1 MSYRRACSVAAVFA
15 AIVLV
20 AAQNAL
26 APAAS
31 AEKYNTVP
39 LKTMSP
45 DDLKKKCGE
54 SGGTFEDFG
63 TDWSCQTK
71 KGTVACN
78 QKQCTGVTTVRSA
91 PAPKYLRDP
100 ATVLD
105 ALSTQ

>member
-1 MSYRRACSVAAVFA
+1 MSARRASSAATVISV
-15 AIVLV
+15 ILLV
-20 AAQNAL
+20 AVQNSFTHVAG
-26 APAAS
+26 
-31 AEKYNTVP
+31 AEKYNTVT
-39 LKTMSP
+39 LKTMSQ

-78 QKQCTGVTTVRSA
+78 EKQCTGVTTAKSA
-91 PAPKYLRDP
+91 PTPKYLRDP